1 MKPMKVGELAKRAAV
16 SVRTLHYYEE
26 IGLLKPDR
34 TESGHRCYPQ
44 SAIQALQ
51 QIRSLQQLGFSLS
64 EITRLLTAGRITPV
78 QVVVEHLA
86 NVRAQAESLRKL
98 EARLTRLEGLLR
110 RRQPDNGETV
120 DALLNTLEAMTMYEN
135 YLTPEQSQQIADLH
149 DAAGDAQSAWTD
161 ALEAI
166 RNAMRLGS
174 KPSSPKVQAL
184 VKKWHA
190 IAEKFM
196 PADDNVHAGVMQ
208 LLHDEPSARREHG
221 IDDDLFAF
229 LGKAMAPEDHAK

>member
-1 MKPMKVGELAKRAAV
+1 MKPMKVGELARRAGV

-34 TESGHRCYPQ
+34 TASGHRCYQQ

-51 QIRSLQQLGFSLS
+51 QVRSLQQLGFSLS
-64 EITRLLTAGRITPV
+64 EITALLTAGEITPV
-78 QVVVEHLA
+78 QVVAEHLA
-86 NVRAQAESLRKL
+86 KVRAQAESLREL
-98 EARLTRLEGLLR
+98 EARLTRLQGLLR
-110 RRQPDNGETV
+110 CRQPDEGETV

-135 YLTPEQSQQIADLH
+135 YLTPQQSQQIADLH
-149 DAAGDAQSAWTD
+149 EAAGDAQSAWTE

-166 RNAMRLGS
+166 RSEMLLGS
-174 KPSSPKVQAL
+174 EPSSPKAQSL

-196 PADDNVHAGVMQ
+196 PADDNVHAGVMK
-208 LLHDEPSARREHG
+208 LLHDEPNARREHG

-229 LGKAMAPEDHAK
+229 LGEAMAPEDHT